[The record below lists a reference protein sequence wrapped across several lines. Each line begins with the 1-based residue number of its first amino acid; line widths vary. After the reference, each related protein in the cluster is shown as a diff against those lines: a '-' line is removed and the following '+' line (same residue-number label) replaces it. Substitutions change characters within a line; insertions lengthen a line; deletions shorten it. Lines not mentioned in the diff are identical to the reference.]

1 MDKAQA
7 RSQWRSHQHTKK
19 KNSAYGRGA
28 GDGGAAAAAGR
39 KHKSS
44 RGSGPTDGLGSNF
57 DRYDEVRQ
65 PYDISGSRY
74 ILLRRGVLCTSG
86 TNGFPWCLG

>member
-28 GDGGAAAAAGR
+28 GDGGAAAAGR
-39 KHKSS
+39 KHKGS
-44 RGSGPTDGLGSNF
+44 RGSGPVEGLESNF
-57 DRYDEVRQ
+57 DRYDEVRH
-65 PYDISGSRY
+65 PSGNRGSRY
-74 ILLRRGVLCTSG
+74 SLLDGEAYYV
-86 TNGFPWCLG
+86 